1 MLMATATIRNDYRR
15 SEKLMAVWKIEAPF
29 TLRFSIEEMGL
40 QDKHVCSMQLW
51 LLESMRERAFFIILF
66 GTAF

>member
-1 MLMATATIRNDYRR
+1 
-15 SEKLMAVWKIEAPF
+15 MAVWKIEAPF